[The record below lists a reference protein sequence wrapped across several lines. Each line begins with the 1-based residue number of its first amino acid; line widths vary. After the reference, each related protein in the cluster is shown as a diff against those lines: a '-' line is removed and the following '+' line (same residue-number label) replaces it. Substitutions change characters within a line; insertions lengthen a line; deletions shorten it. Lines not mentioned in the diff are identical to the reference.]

1 MRQVHPLPLHTSPT
15 PPHLHTSPRPKLKRF
30 QSYEEAL
37 SAVSEIMAKEA
48 QVGARGG
55 MLGAID
61 EGERGSEEAMRRR
74 GGGSEE
80 EGRRRGG

>member
-1 MRQVHPLPLHTSPT
+1 MYTEYASSLRTAPCDWPLPHM
-15 PPHLHTSPRPKLKRF
+15 HLHTAPRPKLKRF

-61 EGERGSEEAMRRR
+61 EGEGD
-74 GGGSEE
+74 GGTG
-80 EGRRRGG
+80 